1 VYPSRK
7 YLPIKTRRM
16 VDFLVGSFATPPWS
30 G

>member
-16 VDFLVGSFATPPWS
+16 VDYLAAAFATPSWAT
-30 G
+30 